1 MTYPPQPGQP
11 YGQQPDPYGQGGYPQ
26 SGGFPQSGGQQQ
38 PAQYPNQPYPNQP
51 YQGQQYP
58 GQQYPQ
64 YPQQQHQYPG
74 QQQYPAYDQ
83 SFGGPPAPPKKKSKT
98 GLWIGIVVVVVLLI
112 AFGVTGFFVPGFLVK
127 NSAAGPDA
135 TAQALADALGKRDTA
150 ALNSLKCGN
159 PGENVGLAI
168 QEISKVK
175 AATLAGPPTRVTDT
189 EDTAI
194 INVTTSSMSAPFTV
208 TFADQNGQW
217 CWKDIA
223 RGGGGPTTGSPP
235 TTG

>member
-26 SGGFPQSGGQQQ
+26 SGGFPPPGGQQQ

-51 YQGQQYP
+51 YP

-64 YPQQQHQYPG
+64 YPQQQQYPG
-74 QQQYPAYDQ
+74 HQQYPAYDQ

-127 NSAAGPDA
+127 NSATGSGA

-159 PGENVGLAI
+159 PGENVGQAI

-217 CWKDIA
+217 CWQDIA
-223 RGGGGPTTGSPP
+223 RGGAGPTTGSPP